1 MKKNE
6 EDHLK
11 AESMNDFW
19 KFETDIYKKIYTK
32 TFPITIYYHL
42 NNQRENIML
51 AKPLLKCEIHFG
63 IYLVRLAI

>member
-1 MKKNE
+1 MKKKD
-6 EDHLK
+6 DHLK
-11 AESMNDFW
+11 VESTNDFW

-32 TFPITIYYHL
+32 TFPIINHL

-63 IYLVRLAI
+63 IYLGCSGN